1 LWIGAHQHLLRT
13 IGLREPDRE
22 AVVMVMVGGD
32 RELLA
37 AYKPRRLAMA
47 ELLGYV
53 RQRNA
58 CLAQALDCLRVA

>member
-1 LWIGAHQHLLRT
+1 
-13 IGLREPDRE
+13 
-22 AVVMVMVGGD
+22 MVMVGGD

-58 CLAQALDCLRVA
+58 GLAQALDRVRVA